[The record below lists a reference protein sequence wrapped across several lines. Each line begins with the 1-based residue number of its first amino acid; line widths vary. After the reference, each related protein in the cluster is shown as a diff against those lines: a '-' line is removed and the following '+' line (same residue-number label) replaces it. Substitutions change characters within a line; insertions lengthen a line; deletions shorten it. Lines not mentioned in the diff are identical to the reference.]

1 MQPAN
6 NLDVTADTAVDA
18 AVPDTLAQNQER
30 DAGMAIRNKAL
41 QGSVWMIGATGAA
54 KALGFACQLTLAW
67 FLTKEDYGVYAIA
80 ISFSVLLSVL
90 RDGGLPMVLEQ
101 KSNQFDLFAG
111 PVFWMMLAMNV
122 GTGLLITFLAE
133 PAAKFYHIPEL
144 AGVMTLFAA
153 TIPLSVLPSI
163 LSVKLAVN
171 LRFRELGLIQVV
183 SATAR
188 NGLLLFFAWAGFG
201 ARSFL
206 LPVLITSVTDALLLW
221 MVTRF
226 SPWTL
231 RPRFR
236 LWPELFADGRWILLG
251 TFSIAIGNN
260 GAYFVLGQFLSS
272 DVVGT
277 YFFAY
282 QLVVQLGVLLSDNV
296 YQVLAPSFMRMG
308 PDLARIRAAVP
319 RALSVVVLVGATA
332 SLSIAAIYEP
342 LERALWHG
350 KWSAATN
357 SVHILGVIWPAAAA
371 VSVLRALQMATG
383 HFRQW
388 GIVTFVGAVA
398 SIFGA
403 AVGAYIGGTAGAAAM
418 GFGLGVLLGTAL
430 NAAFALP
437 RIGVRALD
445 AATSVLRP
453 WLILVAAAACAQ
465 YAGALFNRT
474 WIDMLVT
481 AACFCTLGFFALRLL
496 ANDSLQLFE
505 MSMRQIIRGNFRR
518 TARSESA

>member
-1 MQPAN
+1 
-6 NLDVTADTAVDA
+6 
-18 AVPDTLAQNQER
+18 
-30 DAGMAIRNKAL
+30 
-41 QGSVWMIGATGAA
+41 
-54 KALGFACQLTLAW
+54 
-67 FLTKEDYGVYAIA
+67 
-80 ISFSVLLSVL
+80 
-90 RDGGLPMVLEQ
+90 
-101 KSNQFDLFAG
+101 
-111 PVFWMMLAMNV
+111 
-122 GTGLLITFLAE
+122 
-133 PAAKFYHIPEL
+133 
-144 AGVMTLFAA
+144 MTLFAA

-260 GAYFVLGQFLSS
+260 GAYFVLGQLLSS

-445 AATSVLRP
+445 AAHGAWRYQRYAKHDSSDGGAARGESEASRIFELGGIRAGDPGRKESGERDQAVDRSRAGCDCQSPHGSSGHAEADRRAGWWVQAPAVGLAVLRG
-453 WLILVAAAACAQ
+453 
-465 YAGALFNRT
+465 AGAKGK
-474 WIDMLVT
+474 VQS
-481 AACFCTLGFFALRLL
+481 G
-496 ANDSLQLFE
+496 
-505 MSMRQIIRGNFRR
+505 
-518 TARSESA
+518 